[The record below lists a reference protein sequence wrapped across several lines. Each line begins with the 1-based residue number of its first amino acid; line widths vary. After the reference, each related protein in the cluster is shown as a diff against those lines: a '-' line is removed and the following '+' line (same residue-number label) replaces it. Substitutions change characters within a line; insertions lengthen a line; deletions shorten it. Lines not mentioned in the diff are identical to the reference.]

1 MSSLLA
7 HPVVQNI
14 IQSFL
19 SNLEF
24 YTPKILMAIAILGFG
39 SLVAIGVYRLVR
51 YGFKKLKIDEFIARL
66 ETDTKE
72 EKKSSKKHILKISKK
87 IPLDEV
93 VAKAMAY
100 YIFLVFFR
108 FSIVAI
114 GIDEVEAFLQDL
126 IAYIPNLFI
135 AIVIGFFGVR
145 FANFIYDITYHALKL
160 GKQHTAK
167 IIASGAKI
175 IILFFTLMIV
185 LDYTKLVDDFIINT
199 IFVGFITTLT
209 LASGLA
215 FGLGGR
221 DIAKEILESFRK

>member
-114 GIDEVEAFLQDL
+114 
-126 IAYIPNLFI
+126 
-135 AIVIGFFGVR
+135 
-145 FANFIYDITYHALKL
+145 
-160 GKQHTAK
+160 
-167 IIASGAKI
+167 
-175 IILFFTLMIV
+175 
-185 LDYTKLVDDFIINT
+185 
-199 IFVGFITTLT
+199 
-209 LASGLA
+209 
-215 FGLGGR
+215 
-221 DIAKEILESFRK
+221 